1 MKRYSGK
8 KSFTHLK
15 WLFFALFT
23 LNSCLFGLSGIA
35 VSDFTGEFHGID
47 VHFIENNEWQD
58 SLFLIAGPDRL
69 QSRFPQINSHGTH
82 CAFLHKESDGWYVC
96 VTRIGG
102 VNKTIKKL
110 TKLPDNGDVGDGK
123 IWSPILEWP
132 RGEWIWYTTEKFN
145 QHIWRV
151 NVHTGD
157 AQHIVDMSETSN
169 QMQLCADT
177 KLMMGSYGDN
187 VTMFR
192 MPDAD
197 SLVAAGGN
205 PVTLSSDLSKK
216 WNEGGNLV
224 STGGCGIGISPSR
237 MFYLANNNGWHTR
250 VGINR
255 IDTITF
261 ETLEYPGA
269 GDDGNVDWTLWDS
282 WAVDTSLKNPIYDE
296 DNHVYRDVYQSTGTG
311 NSTLGGWS
319 ANSDYWTC
327 TFTGWAPQGRDMEN
341 GSNLLTFNWIRE
353 ESMNLTRHPCEYDTI
368 NNPDGDVAVV
378 WHGDFFVTDP
388 VEDIASGYIDDYNN
402 AASFHIEGTDTEIID
417 RVAVHL
423 PRPRRTARPG
433 FGISPDIGGGRISI
447 PLEGKG
453 IKTVKVFDCSG
464 KLIFKHSTSE
474 SYITIPESVFS
485 SGINVIRIVSVKE
498 SRSGKVIRM

>member
-1 MKRYSGK
+1 MKTK
-8 KSFTHLK
+8 IIKSSIVAVSCIVWWGSSL
-15 WLFFALFT
+15 LFNAVA
-23 LNSCLFGLSGIA
+23 LSGIA
-35 VSDFTGEFHGID
+35 VSDYTGGFHGID
-47 VHFIENNEWQD
+47 AHFIEDNTWQD

-69 QSRFPQINSHGTH
+69 TSRFPQINSHGTH

-132 RGEWIWYTTEKFN
+132 RGEWIWYTTEKYN

-157 AQHIVDMSETSN
+157 ARHIVNMEETSN

-197 SLVAAGGN
+197 SLVAAGAN
-205 PVTLSSDLSKK
+205 PVTLASDLSKP

-237 MFYLANNNGWHTR
+237 MYYLANNNGGHSR
-250 VGINR
+250 VGISK
-255 IDTITF
+255 IDTVTF
-261 ETLEYPGA
+261 EISGTDI
-269 GDDGNVDWTLWDS
+269 GDGGNVDWNLWDS
-282 WAVDTSLKNPIYDE
+282 WTVDTLLKNQIYD
-296 DNHVYRDVYQSTGTG
+296 DKNHVYRDAYQSTGTG
-311 NSTLGGWS
+311 NLTLGGWS

-327 TFTGWAPQGRDMEN
+327 MFTGWAPQGRDMDN
-341 GSNLLTFNWIRE
+341 GSNLLTFNWTRE
-353 ESMNLTRHPCEYDTI
+353 QCMNLTRHPCEYDTI
-368 NNPDGDVAVV
+368 NNPDGRVAIV

-388 VEDIASGYIDDYNN
+388 VEDIADGYIDDFNN
-402 AASFHIEGTDTEIID
+402 ASSFHIEGTDTGVID
-417 RVAVHL
+417 RVAARL
-423 PRPRRTARPG
+423 PQIRRRSVRRHSFDSRT
-433 FGISPDIGGGRISI
+433 SGGRVSI
-447 PLEGKG
+447 PLASGG
-453 IKTVKVFDCSG
+453 RKTIQIFDCSG
-464 KLIFKHSTSE
+464 RSICAFTTSE
-474 SYITIPESVFS
+474 LTVAIPRSTFSFGVHVVQVTAGDKVFS
-485 SGINVIRIVSVKE
+485 GKIVC
-498 SRSGKVIRM
+498 R